1 MKMVWNDNVLSWRK
15 GGNKKFRIAVAG
27 DVCPACAGSEEIL
40 TGNTGNILKSIQP
53 VLDRAD
59 LRVAQWE
66 VVLTNE
72 DTPILKCGP
81 NLKCDPR
88 CVDFLKK
95 GNFEVALLAN
105 NHTGDYGENGV
116 LSTLDVLKKNKIR
129 TVGAGK
135 DAASAG
141 KVLRMTKDGFK
152 ISIFNFCEYE
162 FGCAWGDHAGAN
174 PTDPLLH
181 IQQVRDE
188 KYKADI
194 ILVVMHG
201 GNEYNPIPSPRVK
214 QLCRAF
220 AEAGASAVMNI
231 HTHCPQGIEVVKGVP
246 IVYCP
251 GNFYFPYP
259 AVEYTLSHFWWSGY
273 LPVFEFDRAGACS
286 VEVTPYMMEPDPWRI
301 TALIGKS
308 RQWYLDYIQKIS
320 AEMQENGDHWYDVWC
335 AYRHTI
341 LFDWMDSMEK
351 DAFRKDVEDPVALQK
366 LPAPRH
372 MFSCQAHCEL
382 ARRITLLLERKA
394 VKKLQEEIPAL
405 EELRT
410 ARFAGLP
417 E

>member
-27 DVCPACAGSEEIL
+27 DVCPACAGDKEIL
-40 TGNTGNILKSIQP
+40 SGESGNILKSIQP

-81 NLKCDPR
+81 NLKCDPA

-273 LPVFEFDRAGACS
+273 LPVFEFDRSGACS

-301 TALIGKS
+301 TALSGEQRK
-308 RQWYLDYIQKIS
+308 WYLDYIQKIS

-335 AYRHTI
+335 ARQYAMPLD
-341 LFDWMDSMEK
+341 LFANMDSAAFTSDPE
-351 DAFRKDVEDPVALQK
+351 DAGALLK
-366 LPAPRH
+366 LPRPRN
-372 MFSCQAHCEL
+372 MLTCQAHYEL
-382 ARRITLLLERKA
+382 ARRVALLLERKA
-394 VKKLQEEIPAL
+394 IGDLQKEIPAL

-410 ARFAGLP
+410 ARFA

>member
-1 MKMVWNDNVLSWRK
+1 METWNDNVLSWRK
-15 GGNKKFRIAVAG
+15 GSGKKFRIAVAG
-27 DVCPACAGSEEIL
+27 DICPARAGAAEICAGKTGEIL
-40 TGNTGNILKSIQP
+40 QSIQP

-59 LRVAQWE
+59 LRLAQWE

-81 NLKCDPR
+81 NLKCDPG

-116 LSTLDVLKKNKIR
+116 LSTLEVLKKAKIR

-135 DAASAG
+135 DAATAR
-141 KVLRMTKDGFK
+141 KVLRMTKNSFA

-174 PTDPLLH
+174 PTDPLDNL
-181 IQQVRDE
+181 QQVRDE

-201 GNEYNPIPSPRVK
+201 GNEYCPVPSPRVK

-251 GNFYFPYP
+251 GNFFFPYP
-259 AVEYTLSHFWWSGY
+259 EDKYDPASFWWSGY
-273 LPVFEFDRAGACS
+273 LPTFEFDRTGACS
-286 VEVTPYMMEPDPWRI
+286 VEVTPYIMEHTPLRV
-301 TALIGKS
+301 TALTGEQRK
-308 RQWYLDYIQKIS
+308 WFLDYLQKIS
-320 AEMQENGDHWYDVWC
+320 REMQGNGDHWYDIWC
-335 AYRHTI
+335 AYRYDYPFMWIHE
-341 LFDWMDSMEK
+341 LEC
-351 DAFRKDVEDPVALQK
+351 DALRKDPEDADALQK

-372 MFSCQAHCEL
+372 MYSCQAHCEL
-382 ARRITLLLERKA
+382 ARRIMLLLERKEI
-394 VKKLQEEIPAL
+394 KKLQKEIPAL

-410 ARFAGLP
+410 ARFAELKK
-417 E
+417 

>member
-1 MKMVWNDNVLSWRK
+1 MAAWNDNVLSWRK

-27 DVCPACAGSEEIL
+27 DICPTRAGNAEIL
-40 TGNTGNILKSIQP
+40 AGKSGDILKSIQP

-81 NLKCDPR
+81 NLKCDPG

-116 LSTLDVLKKNKIR
+116 LSTLDVLKKAKIR

-141 KVLRMTKDGFK
+141 KILRMTKDGFA

-181 IQQVRDE
+181 LQQVRDE

-201 GNEYNPIPSPRVK
+201 GNETNPIPSPRVK

-259 AVEYTLSHFWWSGY
+259 GEKFDPANFWWSGY
-273 LPVFEFDRAGACS
+273 LPVFEFDRSGACA
-286 VEVTPYMMEPDPWRI
+286 VEVTPYVLQPEPWRI
-301 TALIGKS
+301 TALTGEQRK
-308 RQWYLDYIQKIS
+308 WYLDYLQKIS
-320 AEMQENGDHWYDVWC
+320 AEMQENGDHWFDVWC
-335 AYRHTI
+335 AYRHWVP
-341 LFDWMDSMEK
+341 LEWFEAFDTKAFSK
-351 DAFRKDVEDPVALQK
+351 DLEDAAALQK
-366 LPAPRH
+366 LPIPRH
-372 MFSCQAHCEL
+372 MFTCQAHCEL
-382 ARRITLLLERKA
+382 ARRTMLLLERK
-394 VKKLQEEIPAL
+394 VLKKLQEEIPAL

>member
-81 NLKCDPR
+81 NLKCDPA

-141 KVLRMTKDGFK
+141 KVLRMSKNGFK

-273 LPVFEFDRAGACS
+273 LPVFEFDRSGACS
-286 VEVTPYMMEPDPWRI
+286 VEVTPYMMEPDPWRV
-301 TALIGKS
+301 TALTGKS

-335 AYRHTI
+335 ARQYAMPLD
-341 LFDWMDSMEK
+341 LFANMDSAAFTGDPE
-351 DAFRKDVEDPVALQK
+351 DAGALSK
-366 LPAPRH
+366 LPRPRN
-372 MFSCQAHCEL
+372 MLTCQAHYEL
-382 ARRITLLLERKA
+382 ARRVALLLERKA
-394 VKKLQEEIPAL
+394 IGDLQKEIPAL

-410 ARFAGLP
+410 ARFA

>member
-1 MKMVWNDNVLSWRK
+1 MKAAWNDNVLSWRK

-81 NLKCDPR
+81 NLKCDPA

-141 KVLRMTKDGFK
+141 KVLRMSKNGFK

-286 VEVTPYMMEPDPWRI
+286 VEVTPYMMEPDPWRV

-308 RQWYLDYIQKIS
+308 RQWYLDYLQKIS

-335 AYRHTI
+335 ARQYAMPLD
-341 LFDWMDSMEK
+341 LFANMDSAAFTGDPE
-351 DAFRKDVEDPVALQK
+351 DAGALLK
-366 LPAPRH
+366 LPRPRN
-372 MFSCQAHCEL
+372 MLTCQAHYEL
-382 ARRITLLLERKA
+382 ARRVALLLERKA
-394 VKKLQEEIPAL
+394 IGDLQKEIPAL

-410 ARFAGLP
+410 ARFA